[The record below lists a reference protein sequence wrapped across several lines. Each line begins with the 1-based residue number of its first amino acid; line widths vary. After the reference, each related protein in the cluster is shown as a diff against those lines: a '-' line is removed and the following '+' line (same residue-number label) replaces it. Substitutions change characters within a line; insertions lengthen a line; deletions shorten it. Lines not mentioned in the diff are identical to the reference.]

1 MAESA
6 NTQQYTVGNAD
17 SDGTSFK
24 LPGDNPGEEPFSLNS
39 NGAQE
44 WVWYVHIDNG
54 FDVNI
59 DVTAEGSHSLDD
71 ATGNTLDSP
80 APDGTT
86 ITVTSGTVDFIDG
99 STGHSLL
106 QLGVDPAADP
116 TTGSLVVTIE
126 KRKP

>member
-6 NTQQYTVGNAD
+6 HTQQYTVNNAD
-17 SDGTSFK
+17 SDGTAFK
-24 LPGDNPGEEPFSLNS
+24 LPGDQPGEEPFSLNS

-59 DVTAEGSHSLDD
+59 DVTAEGSHSLDN
-71 ATGNTLDSP
+71 ASGNTLDNP
-80 APDGTT
+80 VTDGAT
-86 ITVTSGTVDFIDG
+86 ITVQSSGSDFFDG
-99 STGHSLL
+99 STGHSKL

-116 TTGSLVVTIE
+116 TTGELVVTME